1 VADFRLIWGI
11 SHLWPCT
18 AGVDVAQLHGMLED
32 YLRGGS
38 DTDATFFLLQ
48 DGVTKIAVFLHDL
61 AFGAHMLA
69 IVATETAIEIEV
81 SDAVSVSPPVQLH
94 LRESGPLIDLLHFRD
109 CGVSLAL
116 LICGDVRCSNRNCF

>member
-1 VADFRLIWGI
+1 MGCWKTIF
-11 SHLWPCT
+11 
-18 AGVDVAQLHGMLED
+18 
-32 YLRGGS
+32 RGGS

-48 DGVTKIAVFLHDL
+48 DDVTKIAVFLHDL

-69 IVATETAIEIEV
+69 MVATETAVEIEV

-109 CGVSLAL
+109 CGANLAL
-116 LICGDVRCSNRNCF
+116 LICGDVRVLAAVVIAIV